1 MLVTR
6 TEVFNLLRRIHLF
19 KPLGDSALLQLVKK
33 FEVVSYEEGQIIFEA
48 NALATSFFII
58 YNGVISVELET
69 NEGVETLSLLQP
81 DDYFGEDVLDT
92 ESYRHSI
99 ARACKSSVVLKI
111 SSDDLIEVIEDY
123 SDLASTFKV
132 IQTSYQNLL
141 KIPAPWCKAEES
153 IYYFNRA
160 HPLFLMKSLIFPI
173 LVIIFSL
180 ILGIFLFFQTAVD
193 STIIYVLGGSGLL
206 IGMGW
211 AVWNIVDWLNSY
223 CIITDQRAI
232 LIEKVVMLY
241 ESRQETPLGAVLS
254 ITEQTNLAGRSL
266 SYGNI
271 DIRTYTGVLHFK
283 HLAFPEQVIALFEE
297 HWERAKKRFSEE
309 DRNEMEKL
317 LRERFSQNDE
327 DKLEEIDKKLD
338 LSEKSRQKNNRILS
352 FLANI
357 FSLRTETD
365 DIITYH
371 THWFILLKMIILPT
385 LILLILTIII
395 IIFFNGSLSFLPIN
409 FFFPTVFVIDLIS
422 IVWWLYRF
430 VDWRNDY
437 YLITKDQIVD
447 VYRKPLGLEDRQ
459 AAPIKNIQSIEFK
472 RLGIIGIFLNFGT
485 VFIRVGDKQF
495 MFDHVFNPAEI
506 QRELF
511 ERYMSLIKSEKSAQT
526 DRDRQRMAD
535 WIDAYHHIIK
545 EKDGNSNENENE
557 DKLE

>member
-19 KPLGDSALLQLVKK
+19 KSLGDSTLLQLVKK

-58 YNGVISVELET
+58 YNGVISVEVET

-92 ESYRHSI
+92 EPYRHSI
-99 ARACKSSVVLKI
+99 ARASKSSVVLKI
-111 SSDDLIEVIEDY
+111 SNDDLVEVIEDY
-123 SDLASTFKV
+123 PDLTSTFKV

-160 HPLFLMKSLIFPI
+160 HPLFLIKSLIFPI
-173 LVIIFSL
+173 MVIIFPL

-193 STIIYVLGGSGLL
+193 STIIYFLGSSGLL

-232 LIEKVVMLY
+232 LIEKIVMLY

-338 LSEKSRQKNNRILS
+338 LSEKSREKNNRILS

-395 IIFFNGSLSFLPIN
+395 IIFFNGSLSFLPNN
-409 FFFPTVFVIDLIS
+409 FFFPAVIVIDFIS

-437 YLITKDQIVD
+437 YLITKDQIID

-472 RLGIIGIFLNFGT
+472 RLGIIGILLNFGT

-495 MFDHVFNPAEI
+495 KFDHVFNPAEI

-535 WIDAYHHIIK
+535 WMDAYHHIIQ
-545 EKDGNSNENENE
+545 EKNGNSSESENE